1 MMIARYGRSDPKT
14 SPKMSSSCD
23 AEVTYQT
30 TPRLRIFS
38 GLVCG
43 LLFGEALRPYLL
55 VKVMSGQSGSGDTV
69 LKFLIVKYTLLLN
82 WTDLYI
88 IFSRPCLKTAL
99 FLYSL

>member
-14 SPKMSSSCD
+14 SPKMSSSGD

-30 TPRLRIFS
+30 AARLRIFN
-38 GLVCG
+38 GLVCA

-69 LKFLIVKYTLLLN
+69 LMFLNIKYILLLN
-82 WTDLYI
+82 
-88 IFSRPCLKTAL
+88 
-99 FLYSL
+99 